1 MKRGTMQPI
10 INVQAGKWLNT
21 TSQVLHERPERL
33 QTLVLQIS
41 IKNQE
46 MGYYASDL
54 AKLRMSGLVME
65 DILIRLWNA
74 DSVDHVDQILKRQIL
89 ANLPSTPAL
98 AFLADL
104 IKTDLVKRCRQHSTV
119 H

>member
-1 MKRGTMQPI
+1 MQPI
-10 INVQAGKWLNT
+10 VTVQTRKWLST
-21 TSQVLHERPERL
+21 TSQILYERPERL
-33 QTLVLQIS
+33 QKLVLQIS
-41 IKNQE
+41 MKNQE

-65 DILIRLWNA
+65 DILIRIWNA

-89 ANLPSTPAL
+89 ANLPCTPAL

-104 IKTDLVKRCRQHSTV
+104 IKTDLVKRYRQHPTV